1 MGQRINA
8 SEIFSLYALLNIRLK
23 DNYLL
28 MFSTNRAKNCVTLNV
43 AILFSL
49 INPMY
54 TELYLKR
61 TVTCVINFCF
71 FD

>member
-1 MGQRINA
+1 MCQRIYA
-8 SEIFSLYALLNIRLK
+8 YEIFSLYALLNIRLN

-28 MFSTNRAKNCVTLNV
+28 MFSTNRAKNYVALNV

-49 INPMY
+49 INPVY
-54 TELYLKR
+54 TELYLQR
-61 TVTCVINFCF
+61 AVTCVINFCF

>member
-1 MGQRINA
+1 MCQRINA

-28 MFSTNRAKNCVTLNV
+28 MFSTNRAKNCVALNV